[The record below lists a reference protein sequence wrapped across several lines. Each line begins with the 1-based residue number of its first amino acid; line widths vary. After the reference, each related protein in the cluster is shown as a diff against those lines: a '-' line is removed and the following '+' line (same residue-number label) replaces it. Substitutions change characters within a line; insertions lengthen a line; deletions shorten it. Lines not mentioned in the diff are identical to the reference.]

1 LQRTVARQLL
11 VRPASVARAFSTL
24 PDHEVVGLPALS
36 PTMETGTISTWLKK
50 EGDKITAGDIVCQIE
65 TDKAVVDFEAQDDS
79 YLAKILKPEGTAD
92 VKVGEPIFVT
102 VEDPSEIAAFGTFSL
117 SGPAPAA
124 VAPAPAAPKA
134 ATSTPAPVAA
144 APTPVLTATSTSS
157 SGRVF
162 ASPLAKK
169 VARDA
174 GLALGSVTGTG
185 PLGRILR
192 ADVDAVLAAG
202 PVAPAVV
209 SVGATTAPAASPVAA
224 STSPVSFGDYT
235 DFPLTAKAQQLA
247 AQLTQQKLDVPHYHL
262 TVDVA
267 LDKLL
272 VGALFLCCFCGR
284 ILIGAALARDLLNK
298 TRKPEE
304 HLSVNDFFLRAAA
317 LTMKKVPAANAA
329 WLGNVIRQFHNVHI
343 NLLVAAE
350 GGVVAPVVRQVNS
363 KGLDQ
368 VNADVRSILAKGS
381 SDDVAW
387 AESDLETGT
396 FTISNVGMFDVKS
409 FAAIVSPNQSC
420 SLGLGTITKRVV
432 PNDDPDAEQI
442 YKYSTQ
448 LTATLACDHRV
459 IDGAT
464 GAQWLA
470 SFKELVEDPLRMI
483 L

>member
-1 LQRTVARQLL
+1 MRVVQVLQRTVARQLL

-124 VAPAPAAPKA
+124 VAPAPEAPKA

-272 VGALFLCCFCGR
+272 V
-284 ILIGAALARDLLNK
+284 ARDLLNK

>member
-1 LQRTVARQLL
+1 MRVVQVLQRNLARQLL
-11 VRPASVARAFSTL
+11 VRPSSTARAFSTL
-24 PDHEVVGLPALS
+24 PEHEVVGLPALS

-50 EGDKITAGDIVCQIE
+50 EGDKIAAGDIVCQIE

-79 YLAKILKPEGTAD
+79 YLAKILKPEGSAD

-102 VEDPSEIAAFGTFSL
+102 VEDPSEIPAFASFSL
-117 SGPAPAA
+117 SG
-124 VAPAPAAPKA
+124 V
-134 ATSTPAPVAA
+134 APVAA
-144 APTPVLTATSTSS
+144 APTPAAPKATPAPVAASTAAPVVPVSPSTLA
-157 SGRVF
+157 GRVI

-169 VARDA
+169 LARDT
-174 GLALGSVTGTG
+174 GVTLGGVSGTG

-192 ADVDAVLAAG
+192 ADVESVLAAG
-202 PVAPAVV
+202 PVAPA
-209 SVGATTAPAASPVAA
+209 PAAAAIPAAAPVASA
-224 STSPVSFGDYT
+224 APTTPLAHGDYT
-235 DFPLTAKAQQLA
+235 DFPLTDKAQHYA

-262 TVDVA
+262 TADLA

-272 VGALFLCCFCGR
+272 VGKLLR
-284 ILIGAALARDLLNK
+284 EPRDLLNK
-298 TRKPEE
+298 TRKEDE
-304 HLSVNDFFLRAAA
+304 QLSVNDFFLRAAA

-329 WLGNVIRQFHNVHI
+329 WLGSVIRQFHNVHI
-343 NLLVAAE
+343 NVLVAAE

-368 VNADVRSILAKGS
+368 VNAEVRAILAKGS
-381 SDDVAW
+381 EAAASWTDA
-387 AESDLETGT
+387 DLETGT

-409 FAAIVSPNQSC
+409 FAGIVSPNQSC
-420 SLGLGTITKRVV
+420 SLGLGTIAKRVV
-432 PNDDPDAEQI
+432 PNDDPNAEQI

-448 LTATLACDHRV
+448 LTATLALDHRV